1 MDGIIELILNL
12 LMGGDSLIGRG
23 NDPRRE
29 IVVARPK
36 SLAKVIPDSPRIFVP
51 NMIQA
56 IFFDFNGVI
65 INDERIHLKA
75 YREILSAEG
84 VELTDEDYFASL
96 GMDDVAFVRA
106 AYARGNQALNDETL
120 REVIDREHAKHR
132 ELIAND
138 LPVPSG
144 VVSFIKAA
152 ARHYDLGI
160 VSMAVRSEIDHVL
173 KLAGLT
179 NQFSLI
185 VSAEPG
191 LRHKPAP
198 DCYERA
204 LELLNEKRRRRRD
217 LPLLAQECLVIEDAP
232 PGIASARAAGM
243 RTVGVTTTVTEQ
255 ALRTAGA
262 EIVTP
267 NLADWSPDSV
277 HHLFD

>member
-1 MDGIIELILNL
+1 MIE
-12 LMGGDSLIGRG
+12 G
-23 NDPRRE
+23 
-29 IVVARPK
+29 
-36 SLAKVIPDSPRIFVP
+36 
-51 NMIQA
+51 

-75 YREILSAEG
+75 YREILTNEG

-106 AYARGNQALNDETL
+106 AYARGNKSLNDETL
-120 REVIDREHAKHR
+120 RDVIEREHAKHR

-144 VVSFIKAA
+144 VISFIKAA

-173 KLAGLT
+173 ELAGLT
-179 NQFSLI
+179 KQFSLI

-191 LRHKPAP
+191 LKHKPAP

-204 LELLNEKRRRRRD
+204 LVLLNEKRRGRRD
-217 LPLLAQECLVIEDAP
+217 LPLLAKECLVIEDAP
-232 PGIASARAAGM
+232 PGIESARGAGM
-243 RTVGVTTTVTEQ
+243 RTVGVTTTVTEP
-255 ALRTAGA
+255 ALREAGA
-262 EIVTP
+262 DVVTP
-267 NLADWSPDSV
+267 NLSDWSPDAV